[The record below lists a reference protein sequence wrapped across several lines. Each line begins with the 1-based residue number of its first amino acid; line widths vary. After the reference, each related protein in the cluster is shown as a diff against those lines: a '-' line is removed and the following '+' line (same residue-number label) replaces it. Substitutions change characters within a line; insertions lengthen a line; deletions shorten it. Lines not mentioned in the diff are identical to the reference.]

1 MKKRYETIKAGYS
14 VQRLCGHK
22 YFYEMIDFKQALRLS
37 ETVCSSCATDRARPS
52 ERQNARP

>member
-22 YFYEMIDFKQALRLS
+22 YFYEMISFRQALRLS
-37 ETVCSSCATDRARPS
+37 ETVCSSCAAQKPKGQYARP
-52 ERQNARP
+52 